1 MRIKV
6 VELLDNITAAAV
18 DQDVDKLLELKSK
31 LKAVELYI
39 QSPNVQPRGF
49 IQIVDVI
56 LRLLPDAPDLD
67 KPEISLE
74 VMRDTRHGMAFD
86 VGWAL
91 FGIAEATQKQDR
103 AGLRKIQID
112 FRSIE
117 ELIHGKLNE
126 PPSAFV
132 KLIDA
137 LLEILPGAEVKTD
150 AVVTIEESN
159 WPAESMKRI
168 EEPQPDPAATG
179 QPQKRSFHSRLWKN

>member
-31 LKAVELYI
+31 LKAVKLYI

-74 VMRDTRHGMAFD
+74 VMWDTRHGMAFD
-86 VGWAL
+86 VGLAL

-137 LLEILPGAEVKTD
+137 LLEILPGAEVRTE
-150 AVVTIEESN
+150 AVEKIEESEE
-159 WPAESMKRI
+159 PAISI
-168 EEPQPDPAATG
+168 EEIEEQDPDLTTQPP
-179 QPQKRSFHSRLWKN
+179 KRSFAARLWKN